1 MSGKILP
8 LVRVTMPWRE
18 AGGAEVIFL
27 RFAAGFAAG
36 LGASLCFDT
45 VGDAG
50 GVEDTGRKAG
60 RLPALGGTSSIDDV
74 RLRDSRCG
82 AGIGA
87 ARIAGPLRAM
97 SAALIADRAPQPR
110 QLVALCFVYRWA
122 DVERVCGSDTE
133 KI

>member
-36 LGASLCFDT
+36 LGASLCFDKE
-45 VGDAG
+45 GDAG
-50 GVEDTGRKAG
+50 GVEDTGRKVG
-60 RLPALGGTSSIDDV
+60 LLPALGGTSSMDDV

-82 AGIGA
+82 AGIGT
-87 ARIAGPLRAM
+87 ARIAGPLRAIL
-97 SAALIADRAPQPR
+97 AALVAGRAPQPR
-110 QLVALCFVYRWA
+110 QLMDLCCVYRWA
-122 DVERVCGSDTE
+122 DVERVWRSDTE